1 MFCVKEIAVSNSI
14 SNPKEQMILIVDTIF
29 TLLTVFE
36 KYK

>member
-1 MFCVKEIAVSNSI
+1 MFCVKGTAIS
-14 SNPKEQMILIVDTIF
+14 SNPEEQIILIVDAIF